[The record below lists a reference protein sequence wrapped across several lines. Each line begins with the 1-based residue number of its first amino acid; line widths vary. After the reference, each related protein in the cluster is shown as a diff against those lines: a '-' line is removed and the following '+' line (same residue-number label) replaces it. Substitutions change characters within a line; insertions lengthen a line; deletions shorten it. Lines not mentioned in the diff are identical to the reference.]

1 VLPVTALAAF
11 LAHVTFVAA
20 DDLGVLLVTCHFVS
34 SKRNGS
40 KPFPILSRASVP
52 EAMANLK

>member
-1 VLPVTALAAF
+1 MTALAAF

-20 DDLGVLLVTCHFVS
+20 DDLGVLLVTCHFMS